1 MLTYTIPPVCVS
13 LFSKEKRFSTKTFR
27 DISKKLNF
35 FHPDFTVATGVSHG
49 SCLTACGVYRRL
61 GISPDPEVFCRVYH
75 SSLFSFRQHKRSI
88 NYMSVISVLLL
99 SAFHEPSVKKA
110 IERKTVTSCV
120 FIHLF
125 AFHTTQCCIS
135 SSTQWSIGAILDC
148 CAIPAGSW

>member
-1 MLTYTIPPVCVS
+1 MKQNTCVENTHKLSSLIQTVTVGAGISPAPVHHAPARLS
-13 LFSKEKRFSTKTFR
+13 ARGL
-27 DISKKLNF
+27 
-35 FHPDFTVATGVSHG
+35 
-49 SCLTACGVYRRL
+49 YRRL